1 MFSSSKNDVKEYLGR
16 SSIGGLSLAACVCI
30 STVCFG
36 QTSNQTQPANK
47 DAPSFPIEC
56 ARADLDLF
64 TEIEAKGIEGANSTV
79 LVFAQDLLQSARKQ
93 CTARRSPKRFKF
105 MKPAFVFSAK
115 DRLWPNIQN
124 KLVY

>member
-1 MFSSSKNDVKEYLGR
+1 MVMFSGISELKASFGR
-16 SSIGGLSLAACVCI
+16 ASFGRLSLAAFACI

-64 TEIEAKGIEGANSTV
+64 TEIEAKGNEGANSTV
-79 LVFAQDLLQSARKQ
+79 LVFAEDLLIIARKQ
-93 CTARRSPKRFKF
+93 CANAEKTQALQIYEASL
-105 MKPAFVFSAK
+105 
-115 DRLWPNIQN
+115 RLLNQGQTLAQHT
-124 KLVY
+124 K

>member
-1 MFSSSKNDVKEYLGR
+1 MVMFSGISELKASFGR
-16 SSIGGLSLAACVCI
+16 ASFGRLSLAAFACI

-36 QTSNQTQPANK
+36 QASNQTQLANK
-47 DAPSFPIEC
+47 DAPTFPIEC

-93 CTARRSPKRFKF
+93 CTDAEKSQ
-105 MKPAFVFSAK
+105 ALQIYEASL
-115 DRLWPNIQN
+115 RLLSQGPTLAQHT
-124 KLVY
+124 K

>member
-1 MFSSSKNDVKEYLGR
+1 MFSSSKSDVKEYLGR
-16 SSIGGLSLAACVCI
+16 SSLGGLTLAACVCI

-64 TEIEAKGIEGANSTV
+64 TEIEAKGNEGANSTV
-79 LVFAQDLLQSARKQ
+79 LVFAEDLLLIARKQ
-93 CTARRSPKRFKF
+93 CANAEKTQALQIYEASL
-105 MKPAFVFSAK
+105 
-115 DRLWPNIQN
+115 RLLSQGPTLAQHT
-124 KLVY
+124 K